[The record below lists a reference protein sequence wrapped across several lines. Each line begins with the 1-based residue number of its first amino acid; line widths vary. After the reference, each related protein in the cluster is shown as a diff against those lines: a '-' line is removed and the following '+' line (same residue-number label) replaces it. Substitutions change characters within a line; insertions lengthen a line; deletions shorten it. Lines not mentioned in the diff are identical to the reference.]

1 MPAMLTD
8 VFRGHPIHL
17 PHSHQPDFTSLRE
30 LPDSYSWTPKDDI
43 LFAAAPSP
51 PTAVETIPLIDLDH
65 PDAANQIGHAC
76 RTWGAFQI
84 ANHGVPLSL
93 LQDVEFLTG
102 SLFGLPVQRK
112 LKAARSDTGV
122 SGYGVARIASFFN
135 KQMWSEGF
143 TITGSPLND
152 FRKLWPQHHL
162 NYCDIVEEYEERM
175 KKLASKLMWLAL
187 NSLGVS
193 EEDVEWASLNSADLS
208 WAQAALQLNHYPV
221 CPEPDRAMGLA
232 AHTDSTLLTILYQN
246 NTAGLQVF
254 RDDLGWITVP
264 PVPGSLVVNV
274 GDLFHILSNGL
285 FKSVLHR
292 ARVNQTRA
300 RLSVDFLWGPQSD
313 IKISP
318 VPKLVSPLESPLYRS
333 VTWKKYLQTKATH
346 FNKALSMIRNHRE
359 E

>member
-1 MPAMLTD
+1 MPTMLTD

-17 PHSHQPDFTSLRE
+17 PHSHQPDFTSLSE
-30 LPDSYSWTPKDDI
+30 LPDSYTWTPKDDP
-43 LFAAAPSP
+43 LLDAAPCP
-51 PTAVETIPLIDLDH
+51 PAASENIPLIDLNH
-65 PDAANQIGHAC
+65 PDAANQIGSAC

-84 ANHGVPLSL
+84 ANHGVPLEL
-93 LQDVEFLTG
+93 LQGIEFLTG
-102 SLFGLPVQRK
+102 SLFQLPVQRK
-112 LKAARSDTGV
+112 LKAARSDTGF
-122 SGYGVARIASFFN
+122 SGYGVARISSFFN

-162 NYCDIVEEYEERM
+162 KNYCDIVEEYEEQM
-175 KKLASKLMWLAL
+175 QTLASKLMWLSL
-187 NSLGVS
+187 TSLGVS
-193 EEDVEWASLNSADLS
+193 EEDIKWATANPDLN
-208 WAQAALQLNHYPV
+208 WAQSALQLNHYPV

-232 AHTDSTLLTILYQN
+232 AHTDSTLLTILHQN

-254 RDDLGWITVP
+254 RDDLGWVTVP

-292 ARVNQTRA
+292 ARVNQTRS
-300 RLSVDFLWGPQSD
+300 RFSVAFLWGPQSD

-318 VPKLVSPLESPLYRS
+318 VPKLVSPVESPLYRS
-333 VTWKKYLQTKATH
+333 VTWTEYLRTKATH
-346 FNKALSMIRNHRE
+346 FNEALSMIRNHIDE
-359 E
+359 

>member
-17 PHSHQPDFTSLRE
+17 PHSHIPDFTSLRE
-30 LPDSYSWTPKDDI
+30 LPDSYKWTPKDDL
-43 LFAAAPSP
+43 LFSAAPSP
-51 PTAVETIPLIDLDH
+51 PATGENIPLIDLDH
-65 PDAANQIGHAC
+65 PDASNQIGHAC

-84 ANHGVPLSL
+84 SNHGVPLGL
-93 LQDVEFLTG
+93 LQDIEFLTG

-112 LKAARSDTGV
+112 LKSARSETGV

-162 NYCDIVEEYEERM
+162 NYCDIVEEYEEHM

-193 EEDVEWASLNSADLS
+193 EEDIEWASLSSDLN

-254 RDDLGWITVP
+254 RDDLGWVTVP
-264 PVPGSLVVNV
+264 PFPGSLVVNV

-300 RLSVDFLWGPQSD
+300 RLSVAFLWGPQSD

-318 VPKLVSPLESPLYRS
+318 VPKLVSPVESPLYQS
-333 VTWKKYLQTKATH
+333 VTWKEYLRTKATH